1 MAEARSV
8 EGGPTRG
15 PATGAPSADEAAWR
29 HFAQATTV
37 EQFYRGWLNVQ
48 CRLLSGAVCAV
59 ALGVEGGRLQTASAL
74 AVWGNV
80 QRSLRPLTEVA
91 QRALA
96 QHNRI
101 VAAHEVDAVQRYLV
115 AFPVQ
120 ARGLIVGVIAL
131 DLGPRSVPELE
142 GVLRQLEWGSGWLE
156 ALALRQSSAGEASAA
171 RERLQTVLDLVASVQ
186 EHQRFTEAATRFV
199 TELATRLACDRV
211 SLGFVRRGHARVSA
225 VSHTADLGRRS
236 NLLRAIA
243 AAMDEAI
250 DQKAPVVTP
259 SPSAASPRVSRAH
272 HELARSGAG
281 STVYT
286 VPFVSGARIA
296 GAITFERPVDRPF
309 DQHALDLIEAV
320 AGLAGPGLE
329 TLRREDR
336 WLAAKA
342 VDAAKDTLARL
353 VGPGQLAFK
362 LGTIGVLA
370 ALAFVLFAKG
380 DYRVTARA
388 LMEPSVRRV
397 AVAPFGGYVRE
408 APVRAGDLVRA
419 GQVLVVLDDR
429 ELRLE
434 RAKLESQR
442 EQLDRQR
449 ALALA
454 QSNAAQ
460 INIARAQIDQ
470 ATARIA
476 LIDEQLGKTRV
487 VAGFDGVVVTGDLSQ
502 SLGIP
507 VDKGQVLFEIA
518 PLDGYR
524 LVVQVD
530 ERDINDVTVGRRGRL
545 LLAAAPADP
554 VPFTVERIVPVSVA
568 RDGRNFFRV
577 EARLEQTPQRLRPG
591 MEGVAKIDIDRRRLA
606 AIWTRSAMDSALL
619 TVWTWWP

>member
-1 MAEARSV
+1 
-8 EGGPTRG
+8 
-15 PATGAPSADEAAWR
+15 
-29 HFAQATTV
+29 
-37 EQFYRGWLNVQ
+37 
-48 CRLLSGAVCAV
+48 
-59 ALGVEGGRLQTASAL
+59 
-74 AVWGNV
+74 
-80 QRSLRPLTEVA
+80 
-91 QRALA
+91 
-96 QHNRI
+96 
-101 VAAHEVDAVQRYLV
+101 
-115 AFPVQ
+115 
-120 ARGLIVGVIAL
+120 
-131 DLGPRSVPELE
+131 
-142 GVLRQLEWGSGWLE
+142 
-156 ALALRQSSAGEASAA
+156 
-171 RERLQTVLDLVASVQ
+171 
-186 EHQRFTEAATRFV
+186 
-199 TELATRLACDRV
+199 
-211 SLGFVRRGHARVSA
+211 
-225 VSHTADLGRRS
+225 
-236 NLLRAIA
+236 
-243 AAMDEAI
+243 MDEAI

-259 SPSAASPRVSRAH
+259 SPSGGTPRVSRAH
-272 HELARSGAG
+272 DELARDGAG

-286 VPFVSGARIA
+286 VPFVSGPGIV
-296 GAITFERPVDRPF
+296 GAITFERPADRPF

-320 AGLAGPGLE
+320 VGLAGPGLE
-329 TLRREDR
+329 ILRREDR

-342 VDAAKDTLARL
+342 MDAARDTLAL
-353 VGPGQLAFK
+353 LLGSGHLAFK
-362 LGTIGVLA
+362 LGTLGVLA
-370 ALAFVLFAKG
+370 ALALVIFAKG

-408 APVRAGDLVRA
+408 APVRAGDVVRA

-487 VAGFDGVVVTGDLSQ
+487 MAGFDGVVVTGDLSQ
-502 SLGIP
+502 SLGVP

-518 PLDGYR
+518 PLDAYR

-554 VPFTVERIVPVSVA
+554 LSFAVERVVPVSVA
-568 RDGRNFFRV
+568 REGRNFFRV
-577 EARLEQTPQRLRPG
+577 EGRLDQTPPRLQPG
-591 MEGVAKIDIDRRRLA
+591 MEGVAKIDVDRRRLA
-606 AIWTRSAMDSALL
+606 TIWTRSAMDSALL
-619 TVWTWWP
+619 TLWTWWP

>member
-1 MAEARSV
+1 VAEARSV
-8 EGGPTRG
+8 EGGPTKG
-15 PATGAPSADEAAWR
+15 PGTGALSEEVAAWR

-37 EQFYRGWLNVQ
+37 EEFYRGWLNVQ
-48 CRLLSGAVCAV
+48 CRLLSGVVAAV
-59 ALGVEGGRLQTASAL
+59 ALGVDGGRLQTTSAL

-96 QHNRI
+96 QHTRV
-101 VAAHEVDAVQRYLV
+101 VAAHDVDAVRRYAV

-131 DLGPRSVPELE
+131 DIDARPEPELE
-142 GVLRQLEWGSGWLE
+142 AALRQLEWGSGWLE
-156 ALALRQSSAGEASAA
+156 ALALRQSTAGEASAA
-171 RERLQTVLDLVASVQ
+171 RERLQTVLDLVVSAQ
-186 EHQRFTEAATRFV
+186 EHERFTEAATTFV
-199 TELATRLACDRV
+199 TELATRLSCDRV
-211 SLGFVRRGHARVSA
+211 SIGFVRRGSARVRA
-225 VSHTADLGRRS
+225 LSHTAQLGRRS
-236 NLLRAIA
+236 NLLRAIG

-259 SPSAASPRVSRAH
+259 LPSGATPRVSRAH
-272 HELARSGAG
+272 DELARYGAG

-286 VPFVSGARIA
+286 VPFGSGRRIV
-296 GAITFERPVDRPF
+296 GAITFERPADRPF

-320 AGLAGPGLE
+320 AGFTGPGLE
-329 TLRREDR
+329 ILRREDR
-336 WLAAKA
+336 WLAVKA
-342 VDAAKDTLARL
+342 VDAARDTLARL
-353 VGPGQLAFK
+353 LGPGQLAFK
-362 LGTIGVLA
+362 VAAIGVLA
-370 ALAFVLFAKG
+370 SLAFVLFAKG

-476 LIDEQLGKTRV
+476 LIEEQLGKTRV

-518 PLDGYR
+518 PLGAYR

-530 ERDINDVTVGRRGRL
+530 ERDINDVTVGRRGQL
-545 LLAAAPADP
+545 VLAAAPADP
-554 VPFTVERIVPVSVA
+554 LPFTVERIVPVSVA

-577 EARLEQTPQRLRPG
+577 EGRLEQTPERLRPG
-591 MEGVAKIDIDRRRLA
+591 MEGVAKIDVDRRLLA
-606 AIWTRSAMDSALL
+606 TIWTRSARDSALL
-619 TVWTWWP
+619 TLWTWWP

>member
-8 EGGPTRG
+8 EDGPTRG

-37 EQFYRGWLNVQ
+37 EQFYRGWLSVQ
-48 CRLLSGAVCAV
+48 CRLLPGAVGAV

-101 VAAHEVDAVQRYLV
+101 VAAHEVEAVRRYAV

-131 DLGPRSVPELE
+131 DLGPRSEPELE
-142 GVLRQLEWGSGWLE
+142 AALRQLEWGSGWLE
-156 ALALRQSSAGEASAA
+156 ALALRQSTAGDAA
-171 RERLQTVLDLVASVQ
+171 RDRLQTVLDLVAGAQ
-186 EHQRFTEAATRFV
+186 EHPRFTEAATRFV
-199 TELATRLACDRV
+199 TELATRLQCDRV
-211 SLGFVRRGHARVSA
+211 SIGFVRRGRARVSA
-225 VSHTADLGRRS
+225 VSHTAHLGRRS

-259 SPSAASPRVSRAH
+259 SPPGASPRVSRAH
-272 HELARSGAG
+272 DELARDGAG

-286 VPFVSGARIA
+286 VPFVSGPRTV
-296 GAITFERPVDRPF
+296 GAITFERPADRPF
-309 DQHALDLIEAV
+309 DQHALHLIEAV
-320 AGLAGPGLE
+320 AALAGPGLE
-329 TLRREDR
+329 ILRREDR

-342 VDAAKDTLARL
+342 VDAARDTLARL
-353 VGPGQLAFK
+353 LGPGQLAFK

-370 ALAFVLFAKG
+370 VLAFLLFAKG
-380 DYRVTARA
+380 EYRVTARA

-502 SLGIP
+502 SLGVP

-518 PLDGYR
+518 PLDAYR

-530 ERDINDVTVGRRGRL
+530 ERDINDVTVGRRGWL

-554 VPFTVERIVPVSVA
+554 RPFTVERIVPVSVA

-577 EARLEQTPQRLRPG
+577 EGRLEQTPQRLQPG
-591 MEGVAKIDIDRRRLA
+591 MEGVAKIDVDRRRLA
-606 AIWTRSAMDSALL
+606 TIWTRSAMDSALL
-619 TVWTWWP
+619 TLWTWWP

>member
-1 MAEARSV
+1 VAEARSV
-8 EGGPTRG
+8 EDGPTRG
-15 PATGAPSADEAAWR
+15 PATGAPSEDVAAWR

-37 EQFYRGWLNVQ
+37 GEFYRGWLNVQ
-48 CRLLSGAVCAV
+48 CRLLSGVVGAVV
-59 ALGVEGGRLQTASAL
+59 LGVDGGRLQTASPL
-74 AVWGNV
+74 AVWGNL

-96 QHNRI
+96 QHTRI
-101 VAAHEVDAVQRYLV
+101 VAAHDVDTVRRYAV

-120 ARGLIVGVIAL
+120 ARGLIVGVMAL
-131 DLGPRSVPELE
+131 ELGPRPEPELE
-142 GVLRQLEWGSGWLE
+142 AALRQLEWGSGWLE
-156 ALALRQSSAGEASAA
+156 ALALRQSTAGEASAA
-171 RERLQTVLDLVASVQ
+171 RERLQTVLDLVASAQ
-186 EHQRFTEAATRFV
+186 GHARFAEAATTFV
-199 TELATRLACDRV
+199 TELATRLSCDRV
-211 SLGFVRRGHARVSA
+211 SIGFVRRGRARVSA
-225 VSHTADLGRRS
+225 VSHTAHLGRRS
-236 NLLRAIA
+236 NLLQAIG

-259 SPSAASPRVSRAH
+259 SPSGVTPRVSRAH
-272 HELARSGAG
+272 DELARHGAG

-286 VPFVSGARIA
+286 VPFVSGRRIV
-296 GAITFERPVDRPF
+296 GAITFERPADRPF
-309 DQHALDLIEAV
+309 DQLALDLIEAV

-329 TLRREDR
+329 ILRREDR
-336 WLAAKA
+336 WLVIKA
-342 VDAAKDTLARL
+342 IDAARGTLAGL
-353 VGPGQLAFK
+353 LGPGELAFK
-362 LGTIGVLA
+362 LAAIGVLA
-370 ALAFVLFAKG
+370 ALAFVFFAKG

-454 QSNAAQ
+454 QGNAAQ

-470 ATARIA
+470 ATARIG
-476 LIDEQLGKTRV
+476 LIEEQLGKTRV

-502 SLGIP
+502 SLGVP

-518 PLDGYR
+518 PLGAYR

-530 ERDINDVTVGRRGRL
+530 ERDINDVTVGGRGRL

-554 VPFTVERIVPVSVA
+554 LPFTVERIVPVSVA
-568 RDGRNFFRV
+568 REGRNFFRV
-577 EARLEQTPQRLRPG
+577 EGRLEQTPERLRPG
-591 MEGVAKIDIDRRRLA
+591 MEGVAKIDVDRRLLA
-606 AIWTRSAMDSALL
+606 TIWTRSARDSALL
-619 TVWTWWP
+619 TLWTWWP

>member
-186 EHQRFTEAATRFV
+186 EHQRVTEAATRFV

-577 EARLEQTPQRLRPG
+577 EARLEQTPQRLQPG
-591 MEGVAKIDIDRRRLA
+591 MEGVAKIDIDRQRLA

>member
-1 MAEARSV
+1 VAEARSV
-8 EGGPTRG
+8 EKGPARG

-29 HFAQATTV
+29 HFSQATTV
-37 EQFYRGWLNVQ
+37 EQFYGGWLNVQ
-48 CRLLSGAVCAV
+48 CRLLSGAVGAV
-59 ALGVEGGRLQTASAL
+59 ALGVNGGRLQTAPAL
-74 AVWGNV
+74 AVWGDV
-80 QRSLRPLTEVA
+80 QRSLRPLIEVA

-101 VAAHEVDAVQRYLV
+101 VAAHEVDAVRRYAV
-115 AFPVQ
+115 ALPVQ
-120 ARGLIVGVIAL
+120 ARGLMVGVIAL
-131 DLGPRSVPELE
+131 DLGPRREPELE
-142 GVLRQLEWGSGWLE
+142 AALRQLEWGSGWLE
-156 ALALRQSSAGEASAA
+156 AVALRQATDGEAAAA
-171 RERLQTVLDLVASVQ
+171 RDRLQTVLDLVASAQ
-186 EHQRFTEAATRFV
+186 EHRRFTEAATGFV
-199 TELATRLACDRV
+199 TELATRLSCDRV
-211 SLGFVRRGHARVSA
+211 SIGFVRRGRARVSA
-225 VSHTADLGRRS
+225 VSHTAHLGTRS

-259 SPSAASPRVSRAH
+259 SPSGGTPRVSRAH
-272 HELARSGAG
+272 DELARDGAG

-286 VPFVSGARIA
+286 VPFVSGAGIA
-296 GAITFERPVDRPF
+296 GAITFERPADRPF
-309 DQHALDLIEAV
+309 DRHALDLIEAV
-320 AGLAGPGLE
+320 VGLAGPGLE
-329 TLRREDR
+329 ILRREDR

-342 VDAAKDTLARL
+342 MDAARDTLAL
-353 VGPGQLAFK
+353 LLGSGHLAFK
-362 LGTIGVLA
+362 LGTLGVLA
-370 ALAFVLFAKG
+370 ALALVIFAKG

-408 APVRAGDLVRA
+408 APVRAGDVVRA

-454 QSNAAQ
+454 QGNAAQ

-502 SLGIP
+502 SLGVP

-518 PLDGYR
+518 PLDAYR

-554 VPFTVERIVPVSVA
+554 LSFAVERIVPVSVA
-568 RDGRNFFRV
+568 REGRNFFRV
-577 EARLEQTPQRLRPG
+577 EGRLDQTPPRLQPG
-591 MEGVAKIDIDRRRLA
+591 MEGVAKIDVDRRRLA
-606 AIWTRSAMDSALL
+606 TIWTRSAMDSALL
-619 TVWTWWP
+619 TFWTWWP

>member
-577 EARLEQTPQRLRPG
+577 EARLEQTPQRLQPG